1 VTDPKPLR
9 VTNLAAARA
18 DGVSRVSADVD
29 GQPLWFSSS
38 DAVLEAVPEV
48 FASAVLIPALARG
61 RRLELDAPVCAQWH
75 GHVDQIVDLLHGWWS
90 YPRVAP
96 KMEVAAPAPSKAP
109 GRTGLCFTG
118 GADSFYSLLRAEER
132 IDVLVYV
139 YDFDV
144 NPKAPE
150 RAPQFEPWFRRI
162 AEQCG
167 ARAVVIRT
175 NLKRHPA
182 FRGIPFMKTHG
193 GALAAV
199 GHLLGGEIG
208 KLVISSSNPHSRNFP
223 WGSHW
228 ELDEFWA
235 SSRLDIS
242 HFGAVYSR
250 PEKLQQI
257 AHEWLVRKYLRP
269 CWENI
274 PGKLNCS
281 VCEKCVRTQL
291 ALATCGAL
299 DDFPAFDQTEPLW
312 TRIAAIHKVSGIPMI
327 RVYEQYLERGM
338 SLRLEQAV
346 EALIRR
352 SYRSAAIKRFKQRV
366 GGVLLGGRRA
376 A

>member
-1 VTDPKPLR
+1 MTGSGPLR
-9 VTNLAAARA
+9 VANLSAARA

-29 GQPLWFSSS
+29 GHPLWFASS
-38 DAVLEAVPEV
+38 DAVLEAAPEA
-48 FASAVLIPALARG
+48 FASALLIPALARG
-61 RRLELDAPVCAQWH
+61 RRLEVDAPVCCRWYGQL
-75 GHVDQIVDLLHGWWS
+75 GQIVDVLHGWWS
-90 YPRVAP
+90 YPRVVP
-96 KMEVAAPAPSKAP
+96 DVEIAAPATQTPP

-118 GADSFYSLLRAEER
+118 GADSFFSLLRAEDR

-144 NPKAPE
+144 NPRVPE
-150 RAPQFEPWFRRI
+150 RQPQFEPSFRRI

-167 ARAVVIRT
+167 TRAVVVRT

-199 GHLLGGEIG
+199 GHALRGEVG
-208 KLVISSSNPHSRNFP
+208 KLVISSSNPHSRNVP

-228 ELDEFWA
+228 ELDEHWG
-235 SSRLDIS
+235 SSRLDVS
-242 HFGAVYSR
+242 HFGAAYSR
-250 PEKLQQI
+250 PEKLQHI
-257 AHEWLVRKYLRP
+257 AHQRLVREYLRP

-274 PGKLNCS
+274 AGKLNCS

-312 TRIAAIHKVSGIPMI
+312 TRIAAIHKVSGMPMI

-338 SLRLEQAV
+338 SLRLEEAV
-346 EALIRR
+346 RALIRR
-352 SYRSAAIKRFKQRV
+352 SYRSLAVKQFRERV
-366 GGVLLGGRRA
+366 RDTVLGRRRA